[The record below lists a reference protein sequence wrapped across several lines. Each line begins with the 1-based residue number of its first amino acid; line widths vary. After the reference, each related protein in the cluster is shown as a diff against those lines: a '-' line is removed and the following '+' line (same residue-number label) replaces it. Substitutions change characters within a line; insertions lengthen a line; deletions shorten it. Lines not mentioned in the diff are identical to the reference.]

1 MAILKRRKIS
11 ASNKGVDQLDGLSS
25 PVKLLA
31 LAKSN
36 NLEINP
42 LDIESLIRL
51 LGIGLRIHP
60 MDEQKSGYIKL
71 EEGRWVIGVN
81 SLQHPNR
88 QRFTMGHEIGHFILH
103 KDQIGDGIE
112 DTLLFRAS
120 GFGEPGIEK
129 EANEFAAKL
138 LMPEDYFKQEVE
150 KFHGDIKAISRNMKL
165 SSMAVSI
172 RAQYLGYKVK
182 NEI

>member
-1 MAILKRRKIS
+1 
-11 ASNKGVDQLDGLSS
+11 
-25 PVKLLA
+25 
-31 LAKSN
+31 
-36 NLEINP
+36 
-42 LDIESLIRL
+42 
-51 LGIGLRIHP
+51 

-138 LMPEDYFKQEVE
+138 LMPEFYFKQEIE
-150 KFHGDIKAISRNMKL
+150 RFQGDIKAISRSMKL

-172 RAQYLGYKVK
+172 RAQHLGYKVK